1 MVKMILA
8 NMLIILLRMKNDYEW
23 NVGVAMNKD
32 MKTDDDKEMDEEGKP
47 IRMIQRGWNRTNVL
61 MMKMEEQMTTTT

>member
-32 MKTDDDKEMDEEGKP
+32 IKTDDDKEMDEEGKP

>member
-1 MVKMILA
+1 MILA

-32 MKTDDDKEMDEEGKP
+32 IKTDDDKEMDEEGKP

>member
-1 MVKMILA
+1 MKMILA